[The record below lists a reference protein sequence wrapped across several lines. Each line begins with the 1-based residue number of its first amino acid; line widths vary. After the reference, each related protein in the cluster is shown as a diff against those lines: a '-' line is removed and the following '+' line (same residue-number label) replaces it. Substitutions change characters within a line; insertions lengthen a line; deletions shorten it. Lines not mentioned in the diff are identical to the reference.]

1 MFDASLNPSLEG
13 SGGFSMIE
21 ESRSGGGCMEIRV
34 VHAAEREVA
43 EADATSGVVR
53 EQAVAGDGVWAGL
66 VRTAPG
72 RSSGWHHH
80 GDYNTYFYV
89 AAGKV
94 RMEFG
99 PGGADVVEGGPGDF
113 VHVPKGVVHREVN
126 PDDEEGTLI
135 LVRVGSGPPVV
146 NVEGPPPIA

>member
-1 MFDASLNPSLEG
+1 MT
-13 SGGFSMIE
+13 
-21 ESRSGGGCMEIRV
+21 EIRV

-43 EADATSGVVR
+43 AADATSGVVR

-89 AAGKV
+89 VAGKV

-99 PGGADVVEGGPGDF
+99 PGGTHVVEAGPGDF
-113 VHVPKGVVHREVN
+113 VHVPNGIVHREVN
-126 PDDEEGTLI
+126 PADEEGTLI

-146 NVEGPPPIA
+146 NVEGPLPMA

>member
-1 MFDASLNPSLEG
+1 MT
-13 SGGFSMIE
+13 
-21 ESRSGGGCMEIRV
+21 EIRV

-43 EADATSGVVR
+43 TADATSGVVR

-89 AAGKV
+89 VAGKV

-99 PGGADVVEGGPGDF
+99 PGGTHVVEAGPGDF
-113 VHVPKGVVHREVN
+113 VHVPNGIVHREVN
-126 PDDEEGTLI
+126 PADEEGTLI

-146 NVEGPPPIA
+146 NVEGPLPMA